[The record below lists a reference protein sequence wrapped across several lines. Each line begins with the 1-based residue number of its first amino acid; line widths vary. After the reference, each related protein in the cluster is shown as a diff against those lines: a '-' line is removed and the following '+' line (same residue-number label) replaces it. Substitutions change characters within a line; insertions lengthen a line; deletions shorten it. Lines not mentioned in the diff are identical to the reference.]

1 VQHTLEQ
8 FFRALR
14 AADVRIS
21 PAEAIDASR
30 AIMVTGYA
38 DRPLFKDA
46 LCSTLAKTAD
56 EVDRFDAV
64 FETFFARDAISLNP
78 PSGAPEGKPSQEDLD
93 RTADSPLAQAV
104 LTGDA
109 TAVQQSME
117 AAVYGARLMNV
128 FERTSPLVAMSAESD
143 LVNGWP
149 GGIIQAGRHGVYV
162 TPTYRVVQLYNQH
175 LGADRLETAVVS
187 PTFDVPDGPSGV
199 PWVDVTASR
208 SSDGRRC
215 VIKAVNTNADAPA
228 RLRMTIAGW
237 AAPPRATQLTLAAA
251 TPGAA
256 NTFATP
262 DAVAVTSTAIAAGP
276 QFTIDLPRASVVVVT
291 LAGPPR

>member
-1 VQHTLEQ
+1 MPGADIKLVVNEWNSVLPMPRQH
-8 FFRALR
+8 
-14 AADVRIS
+14 
-21 PAEAIDASR
+21 
-30 AIMVTGYA
+30 
-38 DRPLFKDA
+38 
-46 LCSTLAKTAD
+46 
-56 EVDRFDAV
+56 
-64 FETFFARDAISLNP
+64 
-78 PSGAPEGKPSQEDLD
+78 
-93 RTADSPLAQAV
+93 
-104 LTGDA
+104 
-109 TAVQQSME
+109 SME
-117 AAVYGARLMNV
+117 SALYAARLMNV
-128 FERTSPLVAMSAESD
+128 FERSGDVVAMTAVSD

-215 VIKAVNTNADAPA
+215 VIKAVNTNLDAPA
-228 RLRMTIAGW
+228 RLRITIAGW
-237 AAPPRATQLTLAAA
+237 ATPPRATQQTLAAA

-276 QFTIDLPRASVVVVT
+276 QFTIDLPRASVAVVT

>member
-1 VQHTLEQ
+1 M
-8 FFRALR
+8 LR
-14 AADVRIS
+14 ARVPGADIKLIVNEWNS
-21 PAEAIDASR
+21 
-30 AIMVTGYA
+30 
-38 DRPLFKDA
+38 
-46 LCSTLAKTAD
+46 
-56 EVDRFDAV
+56 
-64 FETFFARDAISLNP
+64 
-78 PSGAPEGKPSQEDLD
+78 
-93 RTADSPLAQAV
+93 V
-104 LTGDA
+104 LPMPR
-109 TAVQQSME
+109 QHSME
-117 AAVYGARLMNV
+117 SALYAARLMNV
-128 FERTSPLVAMSAESD
+128 FERSGDVVAMTAVSD

-175 LGADRLETAVVS
+175 LGAERLEAAVVS

-215 VIKAVNTNADAPA
+215 VIKAVNTNLDAPA
-228 RLRMTIAGW
+228 RLRITIAGW
-237 AAPPRATQLTLAAA
+237 ATPPRATQQTLAAA

-262 DAVAVTSTAIAAGP
+262 DAVAVTSKAIAAGP